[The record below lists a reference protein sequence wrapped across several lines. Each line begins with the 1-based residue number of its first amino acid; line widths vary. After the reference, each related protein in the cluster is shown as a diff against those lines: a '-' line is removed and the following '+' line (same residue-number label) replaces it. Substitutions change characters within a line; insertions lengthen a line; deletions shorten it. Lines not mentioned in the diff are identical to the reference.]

1 MNLNDILNQVYNKI
15 GKDAYGNLIT
25 PDIYNEAIDYV
36 NIAKVNDFL
45 EVYEEDQEITDNLR
59 PFIVTLGDNGI
70 TPLPLDSYGYGI
82 LPSDYLRYGRAS
94 RYDYENTPTGSN
106 LIYRHIEMVS
116 NKDFSYRLSTSLF
129 SPSLARPVATIQ
141 NQKILV
147 RPQGIQTINLTYV
160 RFPNTPVFDYDIIT
174 DSGMPYYLPP
184 GTTHENTATLTCN
197 PNFLPGDPSISV
209 EFEYYDDVINDIINE
224 LTKYFMINLKDLNS
238 LGVLEIEKGLMP

>member
-36 NIAKVNDFL
+36 NMAKMNDFL
-45 EVYEEDQEITDNLR
+45 QVYEEDQEITDNLR
-59 PFIVTLGDNGI
+59 PFIVSLGDNNS

-82 LPSDYLRYGRAS
+82 LPSDYLRYGKAS
-94 RYDYENTPTGSN
+94 RYDYENTATGSN
-106 LIYRHIEMVS
+106 QIYRHIEMLS

-129 SPSLARPVATIQ
+129 SPSLARPILTLQ
-141 NQKILV
+141 NEKLLV

-160 RFPNTPVFDYDIIT
+160 RFPAVPFFDYDIISA
-174 DSGMPYYLPP
+174 SGMPFYLPP
-184 GTTHENTATLTCN
+184 GAEHDNTATLTCN
-197 PNFLPGDPSISV
+197 PNFSPGDLSISV
-209 EFEYYDDVINDIINE
+209 EFEWYEDIHIDLVNE
-224 LTKYFMINLKDLNS
+224 LTKYFMINLKDLSS

>member
-1 MNLNDILNQVYNKI
+1 MNLNEILDQVYSKI

-25 PDIYNEAIDYV
+25 PDIYNQALDYV
-36 NIAKVNDFL
+36 NMAKMNDFL

-59 PFIVTLGDNGI
+59 PFIITLGDNGS
-70 TPLPLDSYGYGI
+70 TPLAIDSYGYGI
-82 LPSDYLRYGRAS
+82 FPDDYLRFGRAS
-94 RYDYENTPTGSN
+94 RYDYENTPTGSTQ
-106 LIYRHIEMVS
+106 IYRHIELLS

-129 SPSLARPVATIQ
+129 LPSLARPIVTLQ
-141 NQKILV
+141 NEKLLI

-160 RFPNTPVFDYDIIT
+160 RFPAVPFFDYDIIT

-184 GTTHENTATLTCN
+184 GTQHDNTATLTCN
-197 PNFLPGDPSISV
+197 PNFSPGDPSISV
-209 EFEYYDDVINDIINE
+209 EFEWYADIHIDLVNE

>member
-36 NIAKVNDFL
+36 NMAKMNDFL
-45 EVYEEDQEITDNLR
+45 QVYEEDQEITDNLR
-59 PFIVTLGDNGI
+59 PFIVSLGDNNS

-82 LPSDYLRYGRAS
+82 LPSDYLRYGKAS
-94 RYDYENTPTGSN
+94 RYDYENTATGSN
-106 LIYRHIEMVS
+106 QIYRHIEMLS

-129 SPSLARPVATIQ
+129 SPSLARPILTLQ
-141 NQKILV
+141 NEKLLV

-160 RFPNTPVFDYDIIT
+160 RFPAVPFFDYDIIT
-174 DSGMPYYLPP
+174 ASGMPFYLPP
-184 GTTHENTATLTCN
+184 GAEHDNTATLTCN
-197 PNFLPGDPSISV
+197 PNFSPGDLSISV
-209 EFEYYDDVINDIINE
+209 EFEWYEDIHIDLVNE
-224 LTKYFMINLKDLNS
+224 LTKYFMINLKDLSS